1 MDKRVILVSPNGGAE
16 VEVYESSS
24 EYMISKGW
32 KRKTEKPAKTN
43 KEVKNG

>member
-32 KRKTEKPAKTN
+32 KRKTEKTARSN
-43 KEVKNG
+43 KGVKNG